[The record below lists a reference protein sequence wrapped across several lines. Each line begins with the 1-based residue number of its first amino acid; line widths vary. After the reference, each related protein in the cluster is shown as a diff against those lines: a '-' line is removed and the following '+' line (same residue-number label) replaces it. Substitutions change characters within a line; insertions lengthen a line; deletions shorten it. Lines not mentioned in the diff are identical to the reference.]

1 VLVKFI
7 YFHDDKN
14 STLAYMPGRR
24 KDGMST
30 LNALLPFRQLKKLT
44 GKAVKQEEYD
54 KHKEF
59 K

>member
-1 VLVKFI
+1 
-7 YFHDDKN
+7 
-14 STLAYMPGRR
+14 MPGRR